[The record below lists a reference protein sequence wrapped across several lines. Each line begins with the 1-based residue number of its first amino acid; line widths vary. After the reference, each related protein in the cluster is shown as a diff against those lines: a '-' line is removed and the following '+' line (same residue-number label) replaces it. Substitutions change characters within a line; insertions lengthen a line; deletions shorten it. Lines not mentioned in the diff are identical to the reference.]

1 MKIDASEQLEYYLE
15 SLGELGEVLINSK
28 EPESIGKGI
37 LRITLGIVMASK
49 GVIFLTEEKE
59 KRLKVLSAQGNS
71 QEKSF
76 LINRSE
82 KKYLKNFEG
91 YGYYNEKESILNEDL
106 KLYFKSLTVKVIVPL
121 YHKQDLIGILCV
133 GQKFMKQEYSMIEI
147 KLLQIISNHLTKALY
162 NYILISEVNKK
173 ENILSLKLLELET
186 LFDIS
191 LAISSVLDVK
201 ELSGE
206 ILWRSVGILNASKG
220 IILIPKKDSPIL
232 ETASTFNW
240 DEKTPLLSKKLK
252 TFKDMDETGQG
263 YIFSTEELSP
273 IQKKIK
279 EQNLLMYPLKVK
291 KTILGYMILC
301 NKESRSGVISFNED
315 DLNLLSALGNQAAV
329 ALDNARLFK
338 DINKT
343 KKFNESILSS
353 IATGVLTLNSF
364 GEIDSVNDAASKI
377 IKIPINELIGNHY
390 MYTFEKDESII
401 ELIQLSESQN
411 KTKAEI
417 NLPFKT
423 ASEDSIINFS
433 ISPRVDEHNNTL
445 GSVISLEDITD
456 ISKVKNTFK
465 RYVSKQVVDELLGD
479 DTKLKLGG
487 EEREVTVLFSDI
499 RGFTSMSE
507 KLKAEDVVNTLNN
520 YFSDMID
527 IVFKYNGTLDKIIGD
542 ELMIVYGAPL
552 VGVDDTKR
560 AVKTAIEM
568 QKQIKIINERRTIDG
583 LIPIKVGMGINQ
595 GTVVSG
601 NIGSR
606 DMMDY
611 TVIGDTVNLG
621 ARLCSYASPDEII
634 VSNTVYEQTK
644 TMFNYCKLDSIKVK
658 GKRKKVEIYRI
669 NYD

>member
-28 EPESIGKGI
+28 EPKSIGKGI

-59 KRLKVLSAQGNS
+59 KRLKVLSVRGIVKR
-71 QEKSF
+71 KSF
-76 LINRSE
+76 LLNQSE
-82 KKYLKNFEG
+82 KKYLKSFEG
-91 YGYYNEKESILNEDL
+91 YGYYNEKKSILNEDL
-106 KLYFKSLTVKVIVPL
+106 KLYFKSLTVKIIVPL
-121 YHKQDLIGILCV
+121 YHKKNLIGILCV

-162 NYILISEVNKK
+162 NYILINEVNKK

-252 TFKDMDETGQG
+252 TFKDMNETGQG
-263 YIFSTEELSP
+263 YIFSQEKLNP
-273 IQKKIK
+273 IQKKKK

-301 NKESRSGVISFNED
+301 NKESRSGVISFNEN

-364 GEIDSVNDAASKI
+364 GEIDSVNEAASKI

-423 ASEDSIINFS
+423 ASENSIINFS

-507 KLKAEDVVNTLNN
+507 KLKAEDVVKTLNN

-552 VGVDDTKR
+552 VGVDDTER
-560 AVKTAIEM
+560 AVQTAIEM
-568 QKQIKIINERRTIDG
+568 QRQIKIINERRTIDG

>member
-1 MKIDASEQLEYYLE
+1 
-15 SLGELGEVLINSK
+15 
-28 EPESIGKGI
+28 
-37 LRITLGIVMASK
+37 
-49 GVIFLTEEKE
+49 
-59 KRLKVLSAQGNS
+59 
-71 QEKSF
+71 
-76 LINRSE
+76 
-82 KKYLKNFEG
+82 
-91 YGYYNEKESILNEDL
+91 
-106 KLYFKSLTVKVIVPL
+106 
-121 YHKQDLIGILCV
+121 
-133 GQKFMKQEYSMIEI
+133 MKQEYSMIEI

-162 NYILISEVNKK
+162 NYILINEVNKK

-252 TFKDMDETGQG
+252 TFKEMNETGKG
-263 YIFSTEELSP
+263 YIFSQDKLNP
-273 IQKKIK
+273 IQKKVK
-279 EQNLLMYPLKVK
+279 EQNLLMYPLRVK

-301 NKESRSGVISFNED
+301 NKESRSGVISFNEN

-364 GEIDSVNDAASKI
+364 GEIDSVNEAASKI

-417 NLPFKT
+417 NLPFRKT

-433 ISPRVDEHNNTL
+433 ISPRVDEHNKTL

-456 ISKVKNTFK
+456 ISKVKTPLKGMYQN
-465 RYVSKQVVDELLGD
+465 
-479 DTKLKLGG
+479 KL
-487 EEREVTVLFSDI
+487 
-499 RGFTSMSE
+499 
-507 KLKAEDVVNTLNN
+507 
-520 YFSDMID
+520 
-527 IVFKYNGTLDKIIGD
+527 
-542 ELMIVYGAPL
+542 
-552 VGVDDTKR
+552 
-560 AVKTAIEM
+560 
-568 QKQIKIINERRTIDG
+568 
-583 LIPIKVGMGINQ
+583 
-595 GTVVSG
+595 
-601 NIGSR
+601 
-606 DMMDY
+606 
-611 TVIGDTVNLG
+611 
-621 ARLCSYASPDEII
+621 
-634 VSNTVYEQTK
+634 
-644 TMFNYCKLDSIKVK
+644 
-658 GKRKKVEIYRI
+658 
-669 NYD
+669 

>member
-15 SLGELGEVLINSK
+15 SLGELGEVLINSG
-28 EPESIGKGI
+28 EPKSIGKGI

-59 KRLKVLSAQGNS
+59 KRLKVLSVQGNS
-71 QEKSF
+71 QKKSF
-76 LINRSE
+76 LLNQSE
-82 KKYLKNFEG
+82 KKYLKSFEN
-91 YGYYNEKESILNEDL
+91 YAYYNGEKSILNEDL
-106 KLYFKSLTVKVIVPL
+106 KLYFNSLKIKIIVPL
-121 YHKQDLIGILCV
+121 YHKKSLIGFLCV

-162 NYILISEVNKK
+162 NYILINEVNKK

-252 TFKDMDETGQG
+252 TFKDMNETGQG
-263 YIFSTEELSP
+263 YIFSPEKLNP

-291 KTILGYMILC
+291 QTTLGYMILC
-301 NKESRSGVISFNED
+301 NKESRSGVIGFNEN

-364 GEIDSVNDAASKI
+364 GEIDSVNEAASKI
-377 IKIPINELIGNHY
+377 IKIPINE
-390 MYTFEKDESII
+390 
-401 ELIQLSESQN
+401 
-411 KTKAEI
+411 
-417 NLPFKT
+417 
-423 ASEDSIINFS
+423 
-433 ISPRVDEHNNTL
+433 
-445 GSVISLEDITD
+445 
-456 ISKVKNTFK
+456 
-465 RYVSKQVVDELLGD
+465 
-479 DTKLKLGG
+479 
-487 EEREVTVLFSDI
+487 
-499 RGFTSMSE
+499 
-507 KLKAEDVVNTLNN
+507 
-520 YFSDMID
+520 
-527 IVFKYNGTLDKIIGD
+527 
-542 ELMIVYGAPL
+542 
-552 VGVDDTKR
+552 
-560 AVKTAIEM
+560 
-568 QKQIKIINERRTIDG
+568 
-583 LIPIKVGMGINQ
+583 
-595 GTVVSG
+595 
-601 NIGSR
+601 
-606 DMMDY
+606 
-611 TVIGDTVNLG
+611 
-621 ARLCSYASPDEII
+621 
-634 VSNTVYEQTK
+634 
-644 TMFNYCKLDSIKVK
+644 
-658 GKRKKVEIYRI
+658 
-669 NYD
+669 